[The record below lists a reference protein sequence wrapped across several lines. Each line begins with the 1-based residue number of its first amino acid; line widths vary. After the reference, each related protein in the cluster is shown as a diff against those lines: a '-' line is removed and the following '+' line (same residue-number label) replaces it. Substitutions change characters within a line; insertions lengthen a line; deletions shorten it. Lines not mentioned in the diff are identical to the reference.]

1 MTEIIEFSRESK
13 FTFEPFETITP
24 QAQPWR
30 VKGVLPARG
39 VAFLVGQ
46 SKAGKTFVALDATLR
61 LAAGIPKV
69 LGRKARQCG
78 VVYVAAED
86 PNGCRSRVTAW
97 RRNTR
102 TAQYVPFEMIGQGF
116 DLLNPEDV
124 ADLRASLAE
133 ARARFDERGIELGVI
148 VLDTLSRVIPG
159 VDENSSTDMSSAFTV
174 LENLTRE
181 TGALVLVV
189 AHFGKAGAEKGIRGW
204 SGMDANSDATI
215 TVERNEE
222 DRELRLITFAK
233 VKNGVDGGQ
242 LAFRLE
248 QVDLGIIDDDGD
260 PLVSCVPVYQS
271 LEAAARPKRVKAL
284 SNPEKVVLAAIKHVT
299 DNGSTH
305 PLPANVEGA
314 KPSTKAVTRE
324 DIRHRALDAGL
335 AQGDKASTVRMRF
348 SRAIEGLS
356 AAQKIRVE
364 GELIWLL

>member
-1 MTEIIEFSRESK
+1 M
-13 FTFEPFETITP
+13 
-24 QAQPWR
+24 
-30 VKGVLPARG
+30 
-39 VAFLVGQ
+39 
-46 SKAGKTFVALDATLR
+46 
-61 LAAGIPKV
+61 
-69 LGRKARQCG
+69 
-78 VVYVAAED
+78 
-86 PNGCRSRVTAW
+86 
-97 RRNTR
+97 
-102 TAQYVPFEMIGQGF
+102 
-116 DLLNPEDV
+116 LNLEDV
-124 ADLRASLAE
+124 ADLTASLAQ

-159 VDENSSTDMSSAFTV
+159 VDENSSTDMSSAYTV

-260 PLVSCVPVYQS
+260 PLVSCVPVYQPM
-271 LEAAARPKRVKAL
+271 EATARPKRVKAL

-335 AQGDKASTVRMRF
+335 AQGDKPGTVRMRF